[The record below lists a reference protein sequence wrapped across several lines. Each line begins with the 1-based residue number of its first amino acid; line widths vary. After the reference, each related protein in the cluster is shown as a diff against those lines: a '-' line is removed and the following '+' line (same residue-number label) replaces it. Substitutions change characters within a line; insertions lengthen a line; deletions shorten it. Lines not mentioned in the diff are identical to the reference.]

1 MPRSELVQSL
11 LRGLD
16 ILKLISSRPEGM
28 SLAEL
33 SAVTG
38 LKKPTIHNLLRT
50 LIARDMAARGAN
62 NRFTAGNALAE
73 LASSR
78 QQQQRTQKIESAL
91 LALQKLFP
99 GHTITVSTVRGESIC
114 CIKRVSPDLPGVVQS
129 PLERLFMPYSS
140 VSAIALQAAAKPE
153 QVIELENCYPFE
165 EFGIGK
171 WGSCENFERHKKD
184 VLEKGYCEQQL
195 EKHYSLAFIMPDF
208 LVLGFSTNGKVPA
221 FAAFTAAAEK
231 FRRSVWG
238 SAAGQ

>member
-16 ILKLISSRPEGM
+16 ILKLISSRLEGM

-33 SAVTG
+33 SAATG

-62 NRFTAGNALAE
+62 NRFTAGSALAE
-73 LASSR
+73 LADSG
-78 QQQQRTQKIESAL
+78 QQQERNRKIENAL
-91 LALQKLFP
+91 LVLQKLFP
-99 GHTITVSTVRGESIC
+99 GHIITVSTVRGESVC
-114 CIKRVSPDLPGVVQS
+114 CIKRVSPDCPGVVQS
-129 PLERLFMPYSS
+129 PQERLFMPDSS

-153 QVIELENCYPFE
+153 QITGLESRYAFE
-165 EFGIGK
+165 EFGMGK
-171 WGSCENFERHKKD
+171 WGSRENFERHKKE
-184 VLEKGYCEQQL
+184 VLAKGYCEQQL

-208 LVLGFSTNGKVPA
+208 LVLGFSINGKAPV

-238 SAAGQ
+238 TPAGQ